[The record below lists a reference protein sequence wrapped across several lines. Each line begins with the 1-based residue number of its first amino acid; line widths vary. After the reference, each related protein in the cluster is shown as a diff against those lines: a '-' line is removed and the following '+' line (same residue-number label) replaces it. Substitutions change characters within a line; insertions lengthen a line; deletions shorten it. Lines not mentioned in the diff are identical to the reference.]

1 MWEGHVFVGGPCLCE
16 RALSM
21 WEGRVFVRGLC
32 LCGRAVFH
40 SRERVLHS
48 REPVPHARVLASR
61 VPYPSARA
69 RVGFSSSVSSARASA
84 RAALTGIG
92 QGRRRGQGACSG
104 LFSCFSCPCLF
115 VVQGGGSA
123 KGRAPARGAV
133 SASCIN
139 RRRQGQGP
147 VPHRTEPDPLL
158 LCACAHVLTGGG
170 RANGLGR
177 DGAVTFSRRCR
188 PPHRHAPLLD
198 VGEMQSNRP

>member
-1 MWEGHVFVGGPCLCE
+1 MGGPC
-16 RALSM
+16 ST
-21 WEGRVFVRGLC
+21 
-32 LCGRAVFH
+32 
-40 SRERVLHS
+40 RES
-48 REPVPHARVLASR
+48 GYCTRESPCRTRECWLLEFRILQHARELASR
-61 VPYPSARA
+61 VPYPSALA
-69 RVGFSSSVSSARASA
+69 RA

-158 LCACAHVLTGGG
+158 LCACVHVLTGGG